1 MVDPPGAALV
11 WRGVDILG
19 GFNLARFMDQDAQRF
34 ASAVEALAEPCGEG
48 VMERVAFDKWGH
60 FRDSFEG
67 GGDDASMDAPAARPT
82 GSAALSFRIATFPD
96 NAMRA
101 LLLAAALLP
110 LIAQA
115 QTPASLKDIAVFP
128 ERDAPASV
136 LAANESKIAAEVA
149 GQIVELTDAVGG
161 VVPKGTVLA
170 RIDARDYELALAR
183 ARAALDASRA
193 RLLQAETQLT
203 RARDLHAKNFIS
215 ADGLTQRETEAAVQR
230 ADVKLNEAQVASAE
244 RNLTKCVIRAPFAA
258 VVRARLAQSG
268 ELAAPGTP
276 LVSLVEAGRT
286 ELTAQVQPRD
296 VASLRAAQAVTFISG
311 SVETLTRVLRVSPVI
326 GRESRTV
333 EARLA
338 TGAIAAW
345 PAKTVAAT
353 RAVGAAG
360 VGRGA
365 DTAPAVAAT
374 SVASGL
380 QPGLEGRIV
389 WREHRPHIPP
399 AHLQRREGKL
409 GVYLAE
415 GGRFVALDDAQEGR
429 PALIPAGLPLGTRVL
444 SLPPLP
450 AAPTNASGVVAGEKT
465 SPAAGTIAPAAKVA
479 APAKAVPPP
488 SPVPA
493 AAVTPSVTPAAAAP
507 KPDAKK

>member
-1 MVDPPGAALV
+1 
-11 WRGVDILG
+11 
-19 GFNLARFMDQDAQRF
+19 
-34 ASAVEALAEPCGEG
+34 
-48 VMERVAFDKWGH
+48 
-60 FRDSFEG
+60 
-67 GGDDASMDAPAARPT
+67 
-82 GSAALSFRIATFPD
+82 
-96 NAMRA
+96 MRA
-101 LLLAAALLP
+101 WLFAAALLP
-110 LIAQA
+110 LVAQA

-161 VVPKGTVLA
+161 VVPKGAVLA

-193 RLLQAETQLT
+193 RTLQAETQLT

-215 ADGLTQRETEAAVQR
+215 ADGLIQRETEAAVQR
-230 ADVKLNEAQVASAE
+230 ADVKLNEAQLASAE
-244 RNLTKCVIRAPFAA
+244 RNLAKCVIRAPFAA

-276 LVSLVEAGRT
+276 LISLVEAGRT

-311 SVETLTRVLRVSPVI
+311 SVETATRVLRISPVI

-338 TGAIAAW
+338 TAAL
-345 PAKTVAAT
+345 PAAKP
-353 RAVGAAG
+353 AAG
-360 VGRGA
+360 GA
-365 DTAPAVAAT
+365 GKAGVAPTVNL
-374 SVASGL
+374 ASAL

-389 WREHRPHIPP
+389 WREHQPHIPP
-399 AHLQRREGKL
+399 AYLQRREGKL

-415 GGRFVALDDAQEGR
+415 GQRFVALDDAQEGR
-429 PALIPAGLPLGTRVL
+429 PALIPAAMPLGTRVL

-450 AAPTNASGVVAGEKT
+450 AASTNASGVVSGEKT
-465 SPAAGTIAPAAKVA
+465 GVAASGTVVPAAPAA
-479 APAKAVPPP
+479 APAKAASAAAA
-488 SPVPA
+488 SPTAPAVPA
-493 AAVTPSVTPAAAAP
+493 A
-507 KPDAKK
+507 KPDLKK

>member
-1 MVDPPGAALV
+1 MHNEAVQHRNVHRPSIAATARRTRKSTPGAPARPARVQRWYDTVRYHAALQHLQNDVMHAWLFAAALV
-11 WRGVDILG
+11 PL
-19 GFNLARFMDQDAQRF
+19 L
-34 ASAVEALAEPCGEG
+34 ALAQ
-48 VMERVAFDKWGH
+48 
-60 FRDSFEG
+60 
-67 GGDDASMDAPAARPT
+67 APAT
-82 GSAALSFRIATFPD
+82 
-96 NAMRA
+96 
-101 LLLAAALLP
+101 
-110 LIAQA
+110 
-115 QTPASLKDIAVFP
+115 LKDIAVFP

-161 VVPKGTVLA
+161 VVPKGAVLA

-193 RLLQAETQLT
+193 RLLQAEAQLT

-244 RNLTKCVIRAPFAA
+244 RNLAKCVIRAPFAA

-276 LVSLVEAGRT
+276 LISLVEAGRT

-296 VASLRAAQAVTFISG
+296 VSSLRAAQAVTFVSG
-311 SVETLTRVLRVSPVI
+311 SMEAATRVLRVSPVI

-338 TGAIAAW
+338 TAAAL
-345 PAKTVAAT
+345 PATALA
-353 RAVGAAG
+353 GAAANASAN
-360 VGRGA
+360 GA
-365 DTAPAVAAT
+365 MPRTGSASAAKAAGPALA
-374 SVASGL
+374 L

-389 WREHRPHIPP
+389 WREHLPHIPP
-399 AHLQRREGKL
+399 AYLQRREGKL

-415 GGRFVALDDAQEGR
+415 GQRFVALDDAQEGR
-429 PALIPAGLPLGTRVL
+429 PALIPAGMPLGTRVL

-450 AAPTNASGVVAGEKT
+450 AAPTNASGTVATEK
-465 SPAAGTIAPAAKVA
+465 PVPPAAKA
-479 APAKAVPPP
+479 E
-488 SPVPA
+488 
-493 AAVTPSVTPAAAAP
+493 
-507 KPDAKK
+507 AKK

>member
-1 MVDPPGAALV
+1 
-11 WRGVDILG
+11 
-19 GFNLARFMDQDAQRF
+19 
-34 ASAVEALAEPCGEG
+34 
-48 VMERVAFDKWGH
+48 
-60 FRDSFEG
+60 
-67 GGDDASMDAPAARPT
+67 
-82 GSAALSFRIATFPD
+82 
-96 NAMRA
+96 MRA
-101 LLLAAALLP
+101 WLLAAALLP

-149 GQIVELTDAVGG
+149 GQIIELTDAVGG
-161 VVPKGTVLA
+161 VVPKGAMLA

-193 RLLQAETQLT
+193 RGLQAEAQLT
-203 RARDLHAKNFIS
+203 RARDLHAKNFSS

-230 ADVKLNEAQVASAE
+230 ADVKLNQAQVASAE
-244 RNLTKCVIRAPFAA
+244 RNLAKCVIRAPFAA

-276 LVSLVEAGRT
+276 LISLVEAGRT

-296 VASLRAAQAVTFISG
+296 VASLRAAQAVTFISAG
-311 SVETLTRVLRVSPVI
+311 VNVATRVLRISPVI

-338 TGAIAAW
+338 TAAL
-345 PAKTVAAT
+345 PAKAVAGTPAAAAAGT
-353 RAVGAAG
+353 PRSTGMAPAAGAA
-360 VGRGA
+360 RSA
-365 DTAPAVAAT
+365 DTTYAVAAA
-374 SVASGL
+374 SVASAL

-389 WREHRPHIPP
+389 WREHQPHIPP
-399 AHLQRREGKL
+399 AYLQRREGKL

-415 GGRFVALDDAQEGR
+415 GQRFVVLDDAQEGR
-429 PALIPAGLPLGTRVL
+429 PALIPAAMPLGTRVL

-450 AAPTNASGVVAGEKT
+450 GAATNASGAVAGEK
-465 SPAAGTIAPAAKVA
+465 SSAAAGTIAPAAK
-479 APAKAVPPP
+479 
-488 SPVPA
+488 
-493 AAVTPSVTPAAAAP
+493 
-507 KPDAKK
+507 PDAKK

>member
-1 MVDPPGAALV
+1 
-11 WRGVDILG
+11 
-19 GFNLARFMDQDAQRF
+19 
-34 ASAVEALAEPCGEG
+34 
-48 VMERVAFDKWGH
+48 
-60 FRDSFEG
+60 
-67 GGDDASMDAPAARPT
+67 
-82 GSAALSFRIATFPD
+82 
-96 NAMRA
+96 MRA
-101 LLLAAALLP
+101 WLVAAALLP
-110 LIAQA
+110 LVAQA

-161 VVPKGTVLA
+161 VVPKGAVLA

-193 RLLQAETQLT
+193 RTLQAETQLT

-215 ADGLTQRETEAAVQR
+215 ADGLIQRETEAAVQR
-230 ADVKLNEAQVASAE
+230 ADVKLNEAQLASAE
-244 RNLTKCVIRAPFAA
+244 RNLAKCVIRAPFAA

-276 LVSLVEAGRT
+276 LISLVEAGRT

-311 SVETLTRVLRVSPVI
+311 SVGTATRVLRISPVI

-338 TGAIAAW
+338 TAALPAAKPAVKPTAGGAG
-345 PAKTVAAT
+345 K
-353 RAVGAAG
+353 AG
-360 VGRGA
+360 V
-365 DTAPAVAAT
+365 APTVNL
-374 SVASGL
+374 ASAL

-399 AHLQRREGKL
+399 AYLQRREGKL

-415 GGRFVALDDAQEGR
+415 GQRFVALDDAQEGR
-429 PALIPAGLPLGTRVL
+429 PALIPAAMPLGTRVL

-450 AAPTNASGVVAGEKT
+450 AASTNASGVVSGEKT
-465 SPAAGTIAPAAKVA
+465 GVAATGTVVPAAPAA
-479 APAKAVPPP
+479 APAKAASAAGA
-488 SPVPA
+488 SPTAPAVPA
-493 AAVTPSVTPAAAAP
+493 A
-507 KPDAKK
+507 KPDLKK